1 MTGHTAAAGLVVA
14 SQCHSASTRGRCERC
29 GQCVSRSAALGPS
42 EGPGFGGCATAMKIP
57 GRGVIDTEGKK
68 VDNSLVGS
76 KRGQNIVGK
85 RTVSR
90 SAPTTVNS
98 SVRTREYLTTAEI
111 ERLMAAARKSSRY
124 GHRDATMIL
133 ISYRHGL
140 RASELCDL
148 QWSQVELA
156 TGRLHVRRAKNG
168 APSVHPMQGD
178 EIRALRRLQREQG
191 VSSHVF
197 MTERDGPMTPKAFH
211 ALFGRI
217 GARAKMQFPIH
228 PHMLRHGCGYA
239 LANAGHDT
247 RALQAW
253 LGHKN
258 IQHTV
263 RYTELAPDRF
273 KNFWR

>member
-1 MTGHTAAAGLVVA
+1 M
-14 SQCHSASTRGRCERC
+14 
-29 GQCVSRSAALGPS
+29 
-42 EGPGFGGCATAMKIP
+42 AT
-57 GRGVIDTEGKK
+57 
-68 VDNSLVGS
+68 
-76 KRGQNIVGK
+76 
-85 RTVSR
+85 
-90 SAPTTVNS
+90 
-98 SVRTREYLTTAEI
+98 
-111 ERLMAAARKSSRY
+111 ARKSSRY
-124 GHRDATMIL
+124 GHRDAVMIL
-133 ISYRHGL
+133 IAYRHGL

-148 QWSQVELA
+148 QWSQVELT

-168 APSVHPMQGD
+168 SPSVHPMQGD

-191 VSSHVF
+191 RSSHVF

-217 GARAKMQFPIH
+217 GARAKMQC
-228 PHMLRHGCGYA
+228 CGYA

-263 RYTELAPDRF
+263 RYTELVPDRF